1 MHYSQ
6 ASETLKK
13 VSMPSQSQRIITGH
27 DVEGEAI
34 DSVARQP
41 VVKPKRWKL
50 FLLTVAALYPLT
62 MLIPEVLRL
71 ISHVIPALRESVIR
85 GILSA
90 ALLVASVMFVIIPL
104 CNRVFKRWL
113 SR

>member
-1 MHYSQ
+1 M
-6 ASETLKK
+6 
-13 VSMPSQSQRIITGH
+13 
-27 DVEGEAI
+27 EGEAI

-71 ISHVIPALRESVIR
+71 IFHVIPALRESVIR

-90 ALLVASVMFVIIPL
+90 AMLVTSVMFVVIPL